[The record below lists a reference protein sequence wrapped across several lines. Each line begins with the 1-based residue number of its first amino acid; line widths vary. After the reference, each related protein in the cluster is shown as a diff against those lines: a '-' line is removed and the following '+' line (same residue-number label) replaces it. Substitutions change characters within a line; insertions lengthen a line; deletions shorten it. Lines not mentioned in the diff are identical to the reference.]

1 MKIKQIHIKRGQHLS
16 DVCTIESNTILCK
29 TLTGLGATYS
39 EIKAARDSII
49 IEPNQPAIVGKCKS
63 KVHKKDNLFGVMQKV
78 TTDDVVDYLER
89 TIAEKKRI
97 KILSTPESF
106 YKVKNAF
113 EEIVENIYVR
123 CFMLLDECQK
133 YVQDNDYR
141 EDITLPI
148 EDFFR
153 FDNKAMVSATPILP
167 SDPRFEEQGFSLV
180 QIVPDYDYR
189 KEISILHTNNVLEAL
204 KVTIPQIQKAQTEP
218 RSICF
223 FINSTDM
230 IYQLMQKLGIV
241 EESAV
246 FSATKSV
253 DKLKRKGFKN
263 AYENWDKAKMKQY
276 NFFTSRFY
284 TALDIELEEMPDVM
298 FVTEPY
304 FSEYTAIDPT
314 TDVVQSMGRFRNGTS
329 TNWHIVCTHSG
340 FPIRTKEG
348 ITEYLNASAH
358 AYKTIQSLYETATTL
373 EARNAF
379 RNALE
384 VLPFKRMLR
393 NGKIDHFAIDNYMDE
408 EMVKSSYNNIEMLM
422 ERYSQS
428 GMFNIECLPSLKY
441 QFGESDRLKLVSKSN
456 DIKEV
461 RKQIVLILE
470 TLKNDMDSQLV
481 QSHIAELRQVD
492 SFIVEAYE
500 KVGKEI
506 IELHNY
512 SKKKIKEAII
522 IRQANI
528 QKSGTEFVQL
538 LKNSFESNKAYT
550 RKYIKKGASTP
561 LRYNRDNSP
570 KGNYSTNYP
579 RIFQCQRVHAQRS
592 KSLSTIRAVDLRRVH
607 FLTSFLLIGGF

>member
-1 MKIKQIHIKRGQHLS
+1 
-16 DVCTIESNTILCK
+16 
-29 TLTGLGATYS
+29 
-39 EIKAARDSII
+39 
-49 IEPNQPAIVGKCKS
+49 
-63 KVHKKDNLFGVMQKV
+63 MQKV
-78 TTDDVVDYLER
+78 TVDDVVEYLER
-89 TIAEKKRI
+89 SIAERKHI

-106 YKVKNAF
+106 HKVKQAF
-113 EEIVENIYVR
+113 EELEENPYVR

-141 EDITLPI
+141 EDITMPI
-148 EDFFR
+148 EDFFK
-153 FDNKAMVSATPILP
+153 FDNKAMVSATPIIP
-167 SDPRFEEQGFSLV
+167 SDPRFEQQGFSLV
-180 QIVPDYDYR
+180 QILPDYEYR
-189 KEISILHTNNVLEAL
+189 KNISIIHTNNVLEAL
-204 KVTIPQIQKAQTEP
+204 KVTIPQILKAQTEP

-230 IYQLMQKLGIV
+230 IYQLIQKLGI
-241 EESAV
+241 EKDSAV
-246 FSATKSV
+246 FCATKSV
-253 DKLKRKGFKN
+253 DKLKRKGFKC
-263 AYENWDKAKMKQY
+263 AYENWDKAHMKQY

-284 TALDIELEEMPDVM
+284 TALDMELAEKPDVV

-304 FSEYTAIDPT
+304 FSEYTAIDPA
-314 TDVVQSMGRFRNGTS
+314 TDVVQSIGRFRNGTS

-348 ITEYLNASAH
+348 ITEYLKASAH

-373 EARNAF
+373 ETRNAF

-408 EMVKSSYNNIEMLM
+408 EIVKSSYNNIEMLM

-428 GMFNIECLPSLKY
+428 GMFNIERLPSIKY

-461 RKQIVLILE
+461 RKQIVSILE
-470 TLKNDMDSQLV
+470 TLKNDINSQLV

-512 SKKKIKEAII
+512 SRKKIKESMILK
-522 IRQANI
+522 QYHTET
-528 QKSGTEFVQL
+528 SGTEFVQL
-538 LKNSFESNKAYT
+538 LKNSFQKGQKYT
-550 RKYIKKGASTP
+550 RKYIKSE
-561 LRYNRDNSP
+561 LERIYNVLGIAP
-570 KGNYSTNYP
+570 KNT
-579 RIFQCQRVHAQRS
+579 ITAQ
-592 KSLSTIRAVDLRRVH
+592 TIREFFNVRECKLKGQRAYQ
-607 FLTSFLLIGGF
+607 LLEPLI

>member
-1 MKIKQIHIKRGQHLS
+1 MKIKQMPIKRGQHLS

-39 EIKAARDSII
+39 EIKADRDSII

-63 KVHKKDNLFGVMQKV
+63 TVHKNDNLFGVMQKV

-113 EEIVENIYVR
+113 EEIEENIYVR

-167 SDPRFEEQGFSLV
+167 SDPLFEEQEFSLV

-189 KEISILHTNNVLEAL
+189 KEISILHTNNALEAL

-246 FSATKSV
+246 FCATKSV

-263 AYENWDKAKMKQY
+263 AYENWDKSNMKRY

-284 TALDIELEEMPDVM
+284 TALDIELEEKPDVV

-304 FSEYTAIDPT
+304 FSEYTVIDPC
-314 TDVVQSMGRFRNGTS
+314 TDVVQSIGRFRKGTS

-348 ITEYLNASAH
+348 IAEYLKASEY
-358 AYKTIQSLYETATTL
+358 AYKTIQNLYETATTL
-373 EARNAF
+373 EYRNAM
-379 RNALE
+379 RNALD
-384 VLPFKRMLR
+384 VLPFKRMLH
-393 NGKIDHFAIDNYMDE
+393 NGKTDHFAIDNYIDE
-408 EMVKSSYNNIEMLM
+408 EMVKSSYNNIEMLI
-422 ERYSQS
+422 ERYAQS
-428 GMFNIECLPSLKY
+428 GMFNIERKPSLKY

-461 RKQIVLILE
+461 RKQIVSILE

-512 SKKKIKEAII
+512 SRKKIKEAMILK
-522 IRQANI
+522 QYHTET
-528 QKSGTEFVQL
+528 SGTEFVQL
-538 LKNSFESNKAYT
+538 LKNSFQKGQKYT
-550 RKYIKKGASTP
+550 RKFIKSE
-561 LRYNRDNSP
+561 LERIYNLLGIAP
-570 KGNYSTNYP
+570 KNT
-579 RIFQCQRVHAQRS
+579 ITAQ
-592 KSLSTIRAVDLRRVH
+592 TIRDFFNVRECKLKGQRAYQ
-607 FLTSFLLIGGF
+607 LLEPLI

>member
-1 MKIKQIHIKRGQHLS
+1 MFSPISTLLKSKRMKIKEITIKRGQHLS

-39 EIKAARDSII
+39 EIKADRDSII

-63 KVHKKDNLFGVMQKV
+63 TVHKKDNIFGVMQNV
-78 TTDDVVDYLER
+78 TTDDVLDYLER

-106 YKVKNAF
+106 YKVKSAF
-113 EEIVENIYVR
+113 EEIEENIYVR

-189 KEISILHTNNVLEAL
+189 KEISIVHTNNVLEAL
-204 KVTIPQIQKAQTEP
+204 KVTIPQIQKSQTEP
-218 RSICF
+218 RSICL

-246 FSATKSV
+246 FCATKSV

-263 AYENWDKAKMKQY
+263 AYENWDKSKMKQY

-428 GMFNIECLPSLKY
+428 GMFNIVDLSSLRY
-441 QFGESDRLKLVSKSN
+441 QFGESDRLKLISKSN

-461 RKQIVLILE
+461 RKQIVSILE

-512 SKKKIKEAII
+512 SKKKIKEAMILK
-522 IRQANI
+522 QYHTET
-528 QKSGTEFVQL
+528 SGTEFVQL
-538 LKNSFESNKAYT
+538 LKNSFQKGQKYT
-550 RKYIKKGASTP
+550 RKFIKSE
-561 LRYNRDNSP
+561 LERIYNVLGIAP
-570 KGNYSTNYP
+570 KNT
-579 RIFQCQRVHAQRS
+579 ITAQ
-592 KSLSTIRAVDLRRVH
+592 TIREFFNVRECKLKGQRAYQ
-607 FLTSFLLIGGF
+607 LLEPLI

>member
-1 MKIKQIHIKRGQHLS
+1 MKTKEIRIKKGQHLS

-39 EIKAARDSII
+39 EIKADRDSII
-49 IEPNQPAIVGKCKS
+49 IEPNQPAIMGKCKS
-63 KVHKKDNLFGVMQKV
+63 TVHKKDNLFGVMQKV

-89 TIAEKKRI
+89 TIAEKRLI
-97 KILSTPESF
+97 KIISTPESF
-106 YKVKNAF
+106 YKVKQAF
-113 EEIVENIYVR
+113 EEMEIDPYVT
-123 CFMLLDECQK
+123 CFLLLDECQK
-133 YVQDNDYR
+133 FVQDNDYR

-180 QIVPDYDYR
+180 QIIPDYDYR
-189 KEISILHTNNVLEAL
+189 KGISILHTNNVLEAL
-204 KVTIPQIQKAQTEP
+204 KVTIPQIQKSQTEP

-223 FINSTDM
+223 FINGTDM
-230 IYQLMQKLGIV
+230 IYQLIQKLEIV

-246 FSATKSV
+246 FCASKSV

-263 AYENWDKAKMKQY
+263 AYENWDKSKMKQY

-284 TALDIELEEMPDVM
+284 TALDIEIEEQPDVI

-304 FSEYTAIDPT
+304 FSEYTAIDPC
-314 TDVVQSMGRFRNGTS
+314 TDVVQSIGRFRNGTS

-422 ERYSQS
+422 ERYAQS
-428 GMFNIECLPSLKY
+428 GMFNIERLPYLKY

-461 RKQIVLILE
+461 RKQIVSILE

-512 SKKKIKEAII
+512 TKKKIREAII
-522 IRQANI
+522 IKQSNT

-538 LKNSFESNKAYT
+538 LKNSFESNKTYT
-550 RKYIKKGASTP
+550 RKYIKKELQRLYDIIGITP
-561 LRYNRDNSP
+561 
-570 KGNYSTNYP
+570 KEAIT
-579 RIFQCQRVHAQRS
+579 AQ
-592 KSLSTIRAVDLRRVH
+592 TIREFFNVRECKLKGQRAYQ
-607 FLTSFLLIGGF
+607 LLEPLI

>member
-1 MKIKQIHIKRGQHLS
+1 MKIKEITIKQGQHLS
-16 DVCTIESNTILCK
+16 DVCTMESNTILCK

-39 EIKAARDSII
+39 EIKADRDSII

-63 KVHKKDNLFGVMQKV
+63 KVHKNDNLFGVMQKV

-89 TIAEKKRI
+89 SISEKKHI

-113 EEIVENIYVR
+113 EEIEENIYVR
-123 CFMLLDECQK
+123 CFLLLDECQK
-133 YVQDNDYR
+133 FVQDNDYR

-167 SDPRFEEQGFSLV
+167 SDPRFEEQEFSLV

-189 KEISILHTNNVLEAL
+189 KEISIVHTNNVLEAL
-204 KVTIPQIQKAQTEP
+204 KVTIPQIQKSQTEP

-230 IYQLMQKLGIV
+230 IYQLIQKLGIM

-246 FSATKSV
+246 FCAIKSV

-263 AYENWDKAKMKQY
+263 AYENWDKSNMKRY

-284 TALDIELEEMPDVM
+284 TALDIELEEQPDVV

-304 FSEYTAIDPT
+304 FSEYTAIDPC
-314 TDVVQSMGRFRNGTS
+314 TDAPQSTGRFRKGTS

-348 ITEYLNASAH
+348 ITEYLNASSH

-373 EARNAF
+373 ESRNAF

-393 NGKIDHFAIDNYMDE
+393 NGKTDHFAIDNYIDE
-408 EMVKSSYNNIEMLM
+408 EMVKSSYNNIETLM
-422 ERYSQS
+422 ERYAQS
-428 GMFNIECLPSLKY
+428 GMFNIKRMPSLIY

-461 RKQIVLILE
+461 RKQIVSILD

-512 SKKKIKEAII
+512 SRKKIKEAMILK
-522 IRQANI
+522 QYHTET
-528 QKSGTEFVQL
+528 SGTEFVQL
-538 LKNSFESNKAYT
+538 LKNSFQKGQKYT
-550 RKYIKKGASTP
+550 RKFIKSE
-561 LRYNRDNSP
+561 LERIYNLLGIAP
-570 KGNYSTNYP
+570 KNT
-579 RIFQCQRVHAQRS
+579 ITAQ
-592 KSLSTIRAVDLRRVH
+592 TIRDFFNVRECKLKGQRAYQ
-607 FLTSFLLIGGF
+607 LLEPLI

>member
-1 MKIKQIHIKRGQHLS
+1 MKIKEITIKQGQHLS

-39 EIKAARDSII
+39 EIKADRDSII

-63 KVHKKDNLFGVMQKV
+63 KIHKNDNLFGVMQKV

-89 TIAEKKRI
+89 SIAEKKHI

-113 EEIVENIYVR
+113 EEIEENIYVR

-189 KEISILHTNNVLEAL
+189 KEISIVHTNNVLEAL
-204 KVTIPQIQKAQTEP
+204 KVSIPQIQKSQTKP

-230 IYQLMQKLGIV
+230 IYQLIQKLGIM

-246 FSATKSV
+246 FCATKSV
-253 DKLKRKGFKN
+253 DKLKRKGFTN
-263 AYENWDKAKMKQY
+263 AYENWDKSKMKQY

-284 TALDIELEEMPDVM
+284 TALDIELEEQPDVV

-304 FSEYTAIDPT
+304 FSEYTAIDPC
-314 TDVVQSMGRFRNGTS
+314 TDVPQSTGRFRKGTS

-348 ITEYLNASAH
+348 ITEYLNASSH
-358 AYKTIQSLYETATTL
+358 AYKTIQRLYETATTI

-393 NGKIDHFAIDNYMDE
+393 NGKIDHFAIDNYIDE
-408 EMVKSSYNNIEMLM
+408 EMVKSSYNNIEMLT
-422 ERYSQS
+422 ERYAQS
-428 GMFNIECLPSLKY
+428 GMFNIKRMPSLIY

-461 RKQIVLILE
+461 RKQIVSILE

-512 SKKKIKEAII
+512 SRKKIKEAMILK
-522 IRQANI
+522 QYHTET
-528 QKSGTEFVQL
+528 SGTEFVQL
-538 LKNSFESNKAYT
+538 LKNSFQKGQKYK
-550 RKYIKKGASTP
+550 RKFIKSE
-561 LRYNRDNSP
+561 LERIYNVLGIAP
-570 KGNYSTNYP
+570 KNT
-579 RIFQCQRVHAQRS
+579 VTAQ
-592 KSLSTIRAVDLRRVH
+592 TIREFFNVRECKLKGQRAYQ
-607 FLTSFLLIGGF
+607 LLEPLI

>member
-1 MKIKQIHIKRGQHLS
+1 
-16 DVCTIESNTILCK
+16 
-29 TLTGLGATYS
+29 
-39 EIKAARDSII
+39 
-49 IEPNQPAIVGKCKS
+49 
-63 KVHKKDNLFGVMQKV
+63 
-78 TTDDVVDYLER
+78 
-89 TIAEKKRI
+89 
-97 KILSTPESF
+97 
-106 YKVKNAF
+106 
-113 EEIVENIYVR
+113 
-123 CFMLLDECQK
+123 
-133 YVQDNDYR
+133 
-141 EDITLPI
+141 
-148 EDFFR
+148 
-153 FDNKAMVSATPILP
+153 
-167 SDPRFEEQGFSLV
+167 
-180 QIVPDYDYR
+180 
-189 KEISILHTNNVLEAL
+189 
-204 KVTIPQIQKAQTEP
+204 
-218 RSICF
+218 
-223 FINSTDM
+223 
-230 IYQLMQKLGIV
+230 
-241 EESAV
+241 
-246 FSATKSV
+246 
-253 DKLKRKGFKN
+253 
-263 AYENWDKAKMKQY
+263 
-276 NFFTSRFY
+276 
-284 TALDIELEEMPDVM
+284 
-298 FVTEPY
+298 
-304 FSEYTAIDPT
+304 
-314 TDVVQSMGRFRNGTS
+314 MGRFRNGTS

-550 RKYIKKGASTP
+550 RKYIKKELQRLYDIIEITP
-561 LRYNRDNSP
+561 Q
-570 KGNYSTNYP
+570 KAIT
-579 RIFQCQRVHAQRS
+579 AQ
-592 KSLSTIRAVDLRRVH
+592 TIREFFNVRECTLKGQRAYQ
-607 FLTSFLLIGGF
+607 LLEPFI

>member
-1 MKIKQIHIKRGQHLS
+1 MKIKEITIKQGQHLS

-39 EIKAARDSII
+39 EIKADRDSII
-49 IEPNQPAIVGKCKS
+49 IEPNLPAIVGKCKS
-63 KVHKKDNLFGVMQKV
+63 KVHKNDNLFGVMQKV

-89 TIAEKKRI
+89 SIAGKKHI

-106 YKVKNAF
+106 YKVKSAF
-113 EEIVENIYVR
+113 EEIEENIYVR
-123 CFMLLDECQK
+123 CFILLDECQK

-141 EDITLPI
+141 ENITLPI

-153 FDNKAMVSATPILP
+153 FDNKAMVSATPIIP

-180 QIVPDYDYR
+180 QILPNYEYH
-189 KEISILHTNNVLEAL
+189 KEISIIHTNNVLEAL
-204 KVTIPQIQKAQTEP
+204 KTTLPKIEESQTEP

-230 IYQLMQKLGIV
+230 IYQLIQKLGIM
-241 EESAV
+241 EETAV
-246 FSATKSV
+246 FCATKSV

-263 AYENWDKAKMKQY
+263 AYENWDKSKMKQY

-284 TALDIELEEMPDVM
+284 TALDIELKEKPDVV

-314 TDVVQSMGRFRNGTS
+314 TDVVQSIGRFRNGTS
-329 TNWHIVCTHSG
+329 ANWHIVCTHTG

-348 ITEYLNASAH
+348 ITEYLKASEY
-358 AYKTIQSLYETATTL
+358 AYKTIQNLYETATTL

-384 VLPFKRMLR
+384 VLPFKRMLH
-393 NGKIDHFAIDNYMDE
+393 NGKINHFAIDNYIDE
-408 EMVKSSYNNIEMLM
+408 EMVKSSYNNIEILL
-422 ERYSQS
+422 ERYAQS
-428 GMFNIECLPSLKY
+428 GMFNIKQQPSLKY

-461 RKQIVLILE
+461 RRQIVSILE

-512 SKKKIKEAII
+512 SKKKIREAII
-522 IRQANI
+522 IKQSNT

-538 LKNSFESNKAYT
+538 LKNSFESNKIYT
-550 RKYIKKGASTP
+550 RKYIKKELQRLYDIIGITSKNAITAQTIGEFFKIRECKLKGQRAYQLLEP
-561 LRYNRDNSP
+561 L
-570 KGNYSTNYP
+570 
-579 RIFQCQRVHAQRS
+579 I
-592 KSLSTIRAVDLRRVH
+592 
-607 FLTSFLLIGGF
+607 

>member
-1 MKIKQIHIKRGQHLS
+1 MKIKEITIKQGQHLS

-39 EIKAARDSII
+39 EIKADRDSII
-49 IEPNQPAIVGKCKS
+49 IEPNLPAIVGKCKS
-63 KVHKKDNLFGVMQKV
+63 KIHKNDNLFGVMQKV
-78 TTDDVVDYLER
+78 TTDDVVDYIER
-89 TIAEKKRI
+89 SIAEKKHI

-106 YKVKNAF
+106 NKVKNAF
-113 EEIVENIYVR
+113 EEIEENIYVR

-148 EDFFR
+148 EDFFH
-153 FDNKAMVSATPILP
+153 FDNKAMVSATPIIP

-180 QIVPDYDYR
+180 QILPNYEYH
-189 KEISILHTNNVLEAL
+189 KEISIIHTNNVLEAL
-204 KVTIPQIQKAQTEP
+204 KTTLPKIEEAQTEP

-230 IYQLMQKLGIV
+230 IYQLIQKLGIM
-241 EESAV
+241 EETAV
-246 FSATKSV
+246 FCATKSV

-263 AYENWDKAKMKQY
+263 AYENWDKSKMKQY

-284 TALDIELEEMPDVM
+284 TALDIELKEKPDVV

-304 FSEYTAIDPT
+304 FSEYTSIDPT
-314 TDVVQSMGRFRNGTS
+314 TDVIQSIGRFRNGTS
-329 TNWHIVCTHSG
+329 ANWHIVCTHTG

-348 ITEYLNASAH
+348 ITEYLKASEY
-358 AYKTIQSLYETATTL
+358 AYKTIQNLYETATTL

-393 NGKIDHFAIDNYMDE
+393 NGKINHFAIDNYIDE
-408 EMVKSSYNNIEMLM
+408 EMVKSSYNNIEILL
-422 ERYSQS
+422 ERYAQN
-428 GMFNIECLPSLKY
+428 GMFNIKQQPSLKY

-461 RKQIVLILE
+461 RRQIVSILE

-506 IELHNY
+506 IELNNY
-512 SKKKIKEAII
+512 SKKKIREAII
-522 IRQANI
+522 IKQSNT

-538 LKNSFESNKAYT
+538 LKNSFESNKTYT
-550 RKYIKKGASTP
+550 RKYIKKELQRLYDIVGITSKNAITAQTIGEFFKIRECKLKGQRAYQLLEP
-561 LRYNRDNSP
+561 L
-570 KGNYSTNYP
+570 
-579 RIFQCQRVHAQRS
+579 I
-592 KSLSTIRAVDLRRVH
+592 
-607 FLTSFLLIGGF
+607 

>member
-1 MKIKQIHIKRGQHLS
+1 MKIKEITIKRGQHLS
-16 DVCTIESNTILCK
+16 DVCAIESNTILCK

-39 EIKAARDSII
+39 EIKAHRDSII

-63 KVHKKDNLFGVMQKV
+63 AVHKKDNLFGVMQKV
-78 TTDDVVDYLER
+78 TIDDVVDYLER
-89 TIAEKKRI
+89 TISEKKHI
-97 KILSTPESF
+97 KIISTPESF
-106 YKVKNAF
+106 YKIKNAF
-113 EEIVENIYVR
+113 EEIEENIYVR

-167 SDPRFEEQGFSLV
+167 SDPRFEEQGFLLV

-189 KEISILHTNNVLEAL
+189 KEISIVHTNNVLEAL
-204 KVTIPQIQKAQTEP
+204 KVTIPQIHKAQTEP

-223 FINSTDM
+223 FINSTNM
-230 IYQLMQKLGIV
+230 IYQLMQKLGIM

-246 FSATKSV
+246 FCATKSV
-253 DKLKRKGFKN
+253 DKLKRKGFKK
-263 AYENWDKAKMKQY
+263 AYENWDKSKMKQY

-284 TALDIELEEMPDVM
+284 TALDIELEEKPDVI

-428 GMFNIECLPSLKY
+428 GMFNIERLPSLKY

-461 RKQIVLILE
+461 RKQIVSILE

-512 SKKKIKEAII
+512 TKKKIREAII
-522 IRQANI
+522 IKQSNT

-538 LKNSFESNKAYT
+538 LKNSFESNKTYT
-550 RKYIKKGASTP
+550 RKYIKKELQRLYDIIGITP
-561 LRYNRDNSP
+561 
-570 KGNYSTNYP
+570 KEAIT
-579 RIFQCQRVHAQRS
+579 AQ
-592 KSLSTIRAVDLRRVH
+592 TIREFFNIRECSLKGQRAYQ
-607 FLTSFLLIGGF
+607 LLEPLI